1 MERWN
6 NKAAKIFQSSLRPKE
21 RMAEICCVRSVVI
34 VAAEFR
40 GWPNSRSKGLRCC
53 PGRKEYAGWVLCT
66 CAQPTIGSFCPAK
79 KRMTAQQDALH
90 SAASHFLKCLSE
102 RQSKASEKRKKG
114 SQKQISRA
122 RTADEKGEEEK
133 RRDLFFFAELTLSF
147 ASKSCRLFM
156 CWFYLNFPGDFGNV
170 LFIWFNQVYSASLWS
185 QTSPSLFSCPSN
197 KVPRLFT
204 LKTESLNRFGNFL
217 LLLFPLFF
225 S

>member
-102 RQSKASEKRKKG
+102 CQSKASEKRKRVTETNFTRTDCGWKG
-114 SQKQISRA
+114 WRRKK
-122 RTADEKGEEEK
+122 KGFIFFC
-133 RRDLFFFAELTLSF
+133 RINTLFCVKELSPFHVL
-147 ASKSCRLFM
+147 
-156 CWFYLNFPGDFGNV
+156 V
-170 LFIWFNQVYSASLWS
+170 LFE
-185 QTSPSLFSCPSN
+185 FS
-197 KVPRLFT
+197 RGFWQ
-204 LKTESLNRFGNFL
+204 RFIYL
-217 LLLFPLFF
+217 I
-225 S
+225 

>member
-1 MERWN
+1 MLC
-6 NKAAKIFQSSLRPKE
+6 AL
-21 RMAEICCVRSVVI
+21 CCYCCCRISRL
-34 VAAEFR
+34 AEFEIKR
-40 GWPNSRSKGLRCC
+40 AALLPWQERVCGMGIMYMC
-53 PGRKEYAGWVLCT
+53 PT
-66 CAQPTIGSFCPAK
+66 PQPTIGSFCPAK

-170 LFIWFNQVYSASLWS
+170 LFI
-185 QTSPSLFSCPSN
+185 
-197 KVPRLFT
+197 
-204 LKTESLNRFGNFL
+204 
-217 LLLFPLFF
+217 
-225 S
+225 